1 MVKINK
7 HFFFLYGV
15 QSVLKFVNEVF
26 QISSLE
32 QDVNYPKYYKK
43 VFRIYSVPI

>member
-7 HFFFLYGV
+7 QIFFLYGV

-32 QDVNYPKYYKK
+32 QDVNIPKYYKK